1 MVLFHAQR
9 LFKKSLIFV
18 KNLEQRIIPEAVCGS
33 QKSVVER
40 NVLGRLLTLT
50 SSYFCL

>member
-9 LFKKSLIFV
+9 LFKKSLIFGI
-18 KNLEQRIIPEAVCGS
+18 LEQRIIPEAVCDS
-33 QKSVVER
+33 QKSGVER

-50 SSYFCL
+50 SSYLCS